1 MVSIDV
7 LPTPRVGTRGWEEI
21 WDLTRSYYEADRP
34 YVEGQLKTHE
44 RIAFFRSPDQS
55 LIGMASL
62 DVYATTFQG
71 RAIAVIFTSHVL
83 LREPYRGHN
92 LIQRLG
98 LRTFLATRVRYP
110 LRPIYWFFDTF
121 SYKSYLLLSRNMRE
135 YWPRHDRATPPW
147 ERGLMHQLAARTYG
161 NAWRPVNGVVTRS
174 GYKRLR
180 ADTAP
185 LGVDLS
191 GAPDLEFFARAN
203 PGHPEGDML
212 VCLCPLNGGN
222 WLSIGLQSLRRK
234 LSGSGSALPR

>member
-21 WDLTRSYYEADRP
+21 WDLTQSYYDADRP
-34 YVEGQLKTHE
+34 YVECQLKAHG

-55 LIGMASL
+55 LVGMASL
-62 DVYATTFQG
+62 DVYPAIFEG

-83 LREPYRGHN
+83 LREQYRGHN

-98 LRTFLATRVRYP
+98 LRTFLATRLSYP

-135 YWPRHDRATPPW
+135 YWPRHDRATPDW
-147 ERGLMHQLAARTYG
+147 ERGLMSHLATRTYG
-161 NAWRPVNGVVTRS
+161 NAWQPARGVVTRS

-180 ADTAP
+180 METAP
-185 LGVDLS
+185 LGVDS
-191 GAPDLEFFARAN
+191 STAPDLAFFARAN
-203 PGHPEGDML
+203 PGHAEGDML
-212 VCLCPLNGGN
+212 VCLCPLNIGN
-222 WLSIGLQSLRRK
+222 WLSIGLRSLQR
-234 LSGSGSALPR
+234 